1 MGHLSP
7 CGALAE
13 ACLLLNDTKP
23 LSIIPPRNVGRIGNN
38 SSIGIG
44 TESPEPCRWI
54 MNPAV
59 APRTELEGVSLIEA
73 MG

>member
-23 LSIIPPRNVGRIGNN
+23 LSITTPRNVGRVGNN
-38 SSIGIG
+38 RSICIG
-44 TESPEPCRWI
+44 ADCPEPYRW
-54 MNPAV
+54 V
-59 APRTELEGVSLIEA
+59 L
-73 MG
+73 